1 MPNPISTCSVLAS
14 PVVPKRPAA
23 WYFHS
28 KKLLHAF
35 LNIAARSL
43 SASLSTA
50 QIGSGATT
58 FTALLFSGITQT

>member
-1 MPNPISTCSVLAS
+1 MTNPISTCSVLAS
-14 PVVPKRPAA
+14 LVVPKRPVA

-35 LNIAARSL
+35 LHIAAL
-43 SASLSTA
+43 SLSTSLSTT
-50 QIGSGATT
+50 QIGTGATT